1 MRWICISC
9 SISKVLYK
17 KYIWSDVLWNV
28 CYLLQGLCDDDVDYG
43 LDLVVEGEELPVLDL
58 SGDVDACLLGDEL
71 RIGLLVPEGVRL
83 RFYLRQA
90 ERRRVVVVQEELKV
104 SLDSGVPRRLYFVRR
119 HYLLLLLEVQQLTLH
134 TLQFHPFRFQP
145 IYVLSIILLFYSSPN
160 PNGLKLINILKCNL
174 RYSFSWLLGSRNLI
188 FWSSISFWYVI
199 CWSSAGVLYLGL

>member
-1 MRWICISC
+1 MNLHFL
-9 SISKVLYK
+9 LYFQ
-17 KYIWSDVLWNV
+17 SA
-28 CYLLQGLCDDDVDYG
+28 LLQGLCDDDVDYG

-134 TLQFHPFRFQP
+134 TLQFHPFRFQLKVFFFLTAGIQEP
-145 IYVLSIILLFYSSPN
+145 HLLVLH
-160 PNGLKLINILKCNL
+160 
-174 RYSFSWLLGSRNLI
+174 
-188 FWSSISFWYVI
+188 
-199 CWSSAGVLYLGL
+199 